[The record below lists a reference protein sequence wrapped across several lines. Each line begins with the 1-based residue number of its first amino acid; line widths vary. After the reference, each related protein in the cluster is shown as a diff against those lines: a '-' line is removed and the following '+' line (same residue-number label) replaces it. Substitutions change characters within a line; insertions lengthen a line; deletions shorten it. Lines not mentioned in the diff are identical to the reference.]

1 MATTYNNLYLD
12 ARARLKKAGV
22 EAAQL
27 EAREIVCY
35 AADKSRE
42 QLYRDMSLYASST
55 SSSREEARPLR
66 RISEYSS
73 SEKSRWIFEK
83 DATALVTVWGADGD
97 PLIFDY
103 SWREWTGLIDGYY
116 LKRWEKFYAMLQD
129 HLDAGTNYSEKDLP
143 QTHGRE
149 SFRANDF
156 YSTLGDWELQ
166 FVSTPDKVRTPIT
179 QGDEVET
186 ATRLYKKYARLATE
200 YYKDEIEA
208 DEIHEGNIFENLG
221 E

>member
-1 MATTYNNLYLD
+1 
-12 ARARLKKAGV
+12 
-22 EAAQL
+22 
-27 EAREIVCY
+27 
-35 AADKSRE
+35 
-42 QLYRDMSLYASST
+42 
-55 SSSREEARPLR
+55 
-66 RISEYSS
+66 
-73 SEKSRWIFEK
+73 
-83 DATALVTVWGADGD
+83 
-97 PLIFDY
+97 
-103 SWREWTGLIDGYY
+103 LIDGYY